1 MTNSTEG
8 NKHIFEN
15 FLLNELL
22 PLLAPGG
29 VWVAPNPAPLN
40 ADEVVEILERVAK
53 SEKYERQHMTTAT
66 HDRKVVVLMNGVT
79 HVEPV
84 EGTPFEDAAD
94 IFERG
99 A

>member
-22 PLLAPGG
+22 PLLTPGG
-29 VWVAPNPAPLN
+29 VWVAPNPAPLT
-40 ADEVVEILERVAK
+40 AAEVTEIFERVAMT
-53 SEKYERQHMTTAT
+53 EKYKAQHMTTAT
-66 HDRKVVVLMNGVT
+66 HDRQVVVLMNGVIHT
-79 HVEPV
+79 EAI
-84 EGTPFEDAAD
+84 EGTPFENAAE